1 MPPGIANVSND
12 QVACEGSLVT
22 LSCNATGKPTP
33 NISWTKVEDNGTDSA
48 PLLPAM
54 DGKYVMSNIQRSVNG
69 TYRCTADNGVGAP
82 VNRTVRVKVE
92 CKSRT
97 FYVVSKKR
105 RKVVWKK
112 TTVTLVLNSVKKRES
127 ENMIKIL
134 RHFAQPWD
142 TGLLYRY
149 LWSIPL
155 I

>member
-1 MPPGIANVSND
+1 MPPRIANVSND

-33 NISWTKVEDNGTDSA
+33 NISWTKVEDNGRDSA
-48 PLLPAM
+48 PLLPAV
-54 DGKYVMSNIQRSVNG
+54 DGKYVMSNIQRSANG

-112 TTVTLVLNSVKKRES
+112 NNGHAGTEIS
-127 ENMIKIL
+127 
-134 RHFAQPWD
+134 
-142 TGLLYRY
+142 
-149 LWSIPL
+149 
-155 I
+155 

>member
-48 PLLPAM
+48 PLLPVM

-92 CKSRT
+92 SKSRT

-105 RKVVWKK
+105 RKVVWEKI
-112 TTVTLVLNSVKKRES
+112 TVTLVLKSVKKRES
-127 ENMIKIL
+127 ENMIKFYGTLHNRGIL
-134 RHFAQPWD
+134 GYYIDIFGRFH
-142 TGLLYRY
+142 
-149 LWSIPL
+149 
-155 I
+155 